1 MLEKME
7 LNEFERRR
15 LRPRN
20 AVSHRLRNSILEN
33 GSLLIEHT
41 LAITGKP
48 VEEFKRDCD
57 NHSIVDATLDEDP
70 NYQLPESA
78 VEALLPNL
86 VKCIGWRGD
95 IPELVREEQFES
107 LQELKNAL
115 TTELD

>member
-1 MLEKME
+1 MLILSHVLLLISQKALME

-15 LRPRN
+15 LR
-20 AVSHRLRNSILEN
+20 
-33 GSLLIEHT
+33 LLIEHT

-57 NHSIVDATLDEDP
+57 NHSIVDATLDEAPD
-70 NYQLPESA
+70 YQLPESA

-115 TTELD
+115 TTDLD